1 MKKTPKAKLERPGG
15 IVIEASTRKAR
26 RKEQRSAKK
35 KKPHQQQQI
44 MRKDDSIKSKTRS
57 RSNSFE
63 HPRKKVKF
71 SNTVE
76 EKTIPSRNKISTS
89 TSMIQKSRKKT
100 PKMQSTMEG
109 DEIIKE
115 NGRYHAKYDHLDDE
129 TAAALRKDDIEIEYL
144 ESSLGIKSKKG
155 RGKDR
160 AEAKKLNSEYAKNEG
175 FGDDF
180 GDFLLGLD
188 DLVESCVGDND
199 NEDEELQSNDGEES
213 NSHSS
218 EGSDDERGGNEED
231 SVSEEMDDGS
241 LDRDEEASND
251 EDIHNKESKDDA
263 ASDNEDLENGDEYDE
278 YGMLEDPYEHLDED
292 TALALRND
300 DAEIALLE
308 EKLGLST
315 SSKAKKKLKKEFA
328 SSFQG
333 YGEDFGDF
341 LDDLDTLGERI
352 GLGRHP
358 RDCDEKEGNCLSTE
372 HQSDSDRSNDANDY
386 SDSDTGDEHEDDS
399 DEGGIEADHDI
410 AHTYRPTS
418 GEDIYGNKIDSTNHS
433 ATPAK
438 YMPPHLRKKLDE
450 NSSDG
455 AVSANSAER
464 STTSK
469 IAANPETLKLIQR
482 SLNSSLNRLSE
493 QTLES
498 VSKSIASLYS
508 QYPFHDMND
517 CLWSNIQLACVPPHM
532 IMSKLIPLYIAA
544 VSGVHFLGGDGIQLG
559 GCLVE
564 WAVKRLY
571 DTLSKCRE
579 GQRPGEDDDYEII
592 NKESSNLM
600 LIVCYLYNY
609 NVFHCTLL
617 YDLVRD
623 FIENFTEVDVESLL
637 LILSHCGQQLRSDD
651 PSALKEIV
659 SLVKDR
665 AQKTAGSEI
674 KNIADSSRVEYMVST
689 IIELKNNKPKK
700 QDVIIREKTNGFK
713 KCIGRIKS
721 SAMSGKK
728 GAGSCL
734 RITLRDVLDA
744 ETKGRWWLLGASW
757 AGNQHHKQ
765 LFDEGQLT
773 GRVKPDASLDQSE
786 ITSNSKSSKTLSNE
800 EKLLACA
807 ASQRMNTDARRAI
820 FCIIMGSTDCDDAFE
835 KLVRAGMLKK
845 KAERDVI
852 RVLIHC
858 CGEEKAYNPFYSFV
872 ALRVC
877 EYQPN
882 SRFTLMLT
890 FWDAFKQLE
899 SYSARKVANLAKLLA
914 HLVGAKE
921 KCLTIGVLK
930 RIEFSPS
937 NMPELTIIFL
947 SVFMT
952 ALFESVHNTQHIQ
965 TIFSHGAATGSH
977 SMGSNKS
984 QDSDDDIG
992 DSNKQATKKE
1002 DLSDLRESIS
1012 LFLLQYLKSSP
1023 KNITGSKFNKNL
1035 TAAIEICE
1043 RNHF

>member
-1 MKKTPKAKLERPGG
+1 MKNTPKAKSGGAGG
-15 IVIEASTRKAR
+15 IVIEASNRKAR
-26 RKEQRSAKK
+26 RKEQRNAKK
-35 KKPHQQQQI
+35 KKSNHQQKTSQKGDGDKQQ
-44 MRKDDSIKSKTRS
+44 SRS
-57 RSNSFE
+57 RSNFVDN
-63 HPRKKVKF
+63 PRKKVKF

-76 EKTIPSRNKISTS
+76 EKTIPSRKKTFTPTSLIS
-89 TSMIQKSRKKT
+89 KSRNKKLEVQ
-100 PKMQSTMEG
+100 PVMEG
-109 DEIIKE
+109 DDNVEE
-115 NGRYHAKYDHLDDE
+115 NGRDYAKYDHLDDE
-129 TAAALRKDDIEIEYL
+129 TAAALRKDDMEIDYL
-144 ESSLGIKSKKG
+144 ESSLGIKVKKG
-155 RGKDR
+155 RGKDKTG
-160 AEAKKLNSEYAKNEG
+160 AKKLNSEYAKNEG

-188 DLVESCVGDND
+188 DLVERCVGGND
-199 NEDEELQSNDGEES
+199 DEDEELQDSDGEES
-213 NSHSS
+213 NSQCS
-218 EGSDDERGGNEED
+218 EGNEEED
-231 SVSEEMDDGS
+231 SVSAEMEEDNWG
-241 LDRDEEASND
+241 RDED
-251 EDIHNKESKDDA
+251 
-263 ASDNEDLENGDEYDE
+263 ASDNEESYDKESIDGTESDNADLRNDDKYNE
-278 YGMLEDPYEHLDED
+278 YGSNEDAYKHLDED

-300 DAEIALLE
+300 DAEIAQLE

-315 SSKAKKKLKKEFA
+315 SSKAKKKLNKEFA

-341 LDDLDTLGERI
+341 LDDLDTLGERV
-352 GLGRHP
+352 GLGR
-358 RDCDEKEGNCLSTE
+358 RRNDMY
-372 HQSDSDRSNDANDY
+372 DSDGSYSSSEDKSDFDKSHEAIEY
-386 SDSDTGDEHEDDS
+386 SDSDSGDEHEDDA
-399 DEGGIEADHDI
+399 EAGGNEVDHDR
-410 AHTYRPTS
+410 AHTYQPTS
-418 GEDIYGNKIDSTNHS
+418 GEDIYGNKIDSTS
-433 ATPAK
+433 DSETKPTK
-438 YMPPHLRKKLDE
+438 YIPPHLRKKLNQD
-450 NSSDG
+450 SSDG
-455 AVSANSAER
+455 PTSVNSAER
-464 STTSK
+464 KTTNK
-469 IAANPETLKLIQR
+469 ISADPETLKLIQR

-498 VSKSIASLYS
+498 VSKSVASLYS

-517 CLWSNIQLACVPPHM
+517 CMWNNIQLACVPPHM
-532 IMSKLIPLYIAA
+532 VMSKLIPLYIAA
-544 VSGVHFLGGDGIQLG
+544 VSGVHFLSGDGIQLG

-564 WAVKRLY
+564 WSVKRLY
-571 DTLSKCRE
+571 DALSKCRE
-579 GQRPGEDDDYEII
+579 GLQSDEDDEYEII
-592 NKESSNLM
+592 NKEASNLM
-600 LIVCYLYNY
+600 LIVCYMYNY

-665 AQKTAGSEI
+665 AQKTTGSEM
-674 KNIADSSRVEYMVST
+674 KNIANSSRIEYMVST
-689 IIELKNNKPKK
+689 IIELKNNKPRK

-713 KCIGRIKS
+713 KCIGRLKS

-728 GAGSCL
+728 GTGSCL

-744 ETKGRWWLLGASW
+744 ETKGRWWLVGASW

-765 LFDEGQLT
+765 LFDDGHHT
-773 GRVKPDASLDQSE
+773 GKPDTSTDQSE
-786 ITSNSKSSKTLSNE
+786 ITSNSKLSKKLSNE

-845 KAERDVI
+845 KAERDVV
-852 RVLIHC
+852 RVLVHC

-914 HLVGAKE
+914 HLVGAIE

-930 RIEFSPS
+930 RVEFSPS
-937 NMPELTIIFL
+937 NMPEMTIIFL

-952 ALFESVHNTQHIQ
+952 ALFESVRNTEHIQ
-965 TIFSHGAATGSH
+965 TIFSHGAPKSSQLIGSSKFQESH
-977 SMGSNKS
+977 E
-984 QDSDDDIG
+984 DDD
-992 DSNKQATKKE
+992 DNNKQTTKKE

-1012 LFLLQYLKSSP
+1012 LFLLQYIKSSP
-1023 KNITGSKFNKNL
+1023 KNIIGSKFNKNL

-1043 RNHF
+1043 RSD